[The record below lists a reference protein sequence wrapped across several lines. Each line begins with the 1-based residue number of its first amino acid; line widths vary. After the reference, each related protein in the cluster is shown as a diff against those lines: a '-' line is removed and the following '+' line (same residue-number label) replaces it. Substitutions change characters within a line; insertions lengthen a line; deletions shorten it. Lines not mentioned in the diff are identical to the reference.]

1 MSNMRWGNWEL
12 RVEIMCIEHS
22 VNGYQ
27 ISLDECLTSAQ
38 VLDWIFQMRAKTW
51 VTPEE
56 MANLLDAFDDVFKPQ
71 SKLCSAGRNKFLTE
85 EEMHRLAET
94 TAQRNADHKEF
105 GNLFAPTYRDD
116 AE

>member
-1 MSNMRWGNWEL
+1 MSNKTWGNWEL

-38 VLDWIFQMRAKTW
+38 VLDWVFQMRAKTW
-51 VTPEE
+51 VTSEE
-56 MANLLDAFDDVFKPQ
+56 MANLLDAFDDVFEPQ
-71 SKLCSAGRNKFLTE
+71 SRLCSVGRNKSLTK

-94 TAQRNADHKEF
+94 AAQRKTDLKEF
-105 GNLFAPTYRDD
+105 SNLFAPTYRDD

>member
-1 MSNMRWGNWEL
+1 MSNKTWGNWEL

-22 VNGYQ
+22 VNWYQ

-38 VLDWIFQMRAKTW
+38 VLDWVFQMRAKTW
-51 VTPEE
+51 VTSEE
-56 MANLLDAFDDVFKPQ
+56 MANLLDAFDDVFEPQ
-71 SKLCSAGRNKFLTE
+71 SRLCSVGRNKSLTK

-94 TAQRNADHKEF
+94 AAQRKTDLKEF
-105 GNLFAPTYRDD
+105 SNLFAPTYRDD